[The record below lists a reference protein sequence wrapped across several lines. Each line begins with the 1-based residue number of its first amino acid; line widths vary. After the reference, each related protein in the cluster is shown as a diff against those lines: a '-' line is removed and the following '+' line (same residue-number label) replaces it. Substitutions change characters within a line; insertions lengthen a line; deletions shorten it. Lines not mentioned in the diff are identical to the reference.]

1 MVRAQANE
9 VRMADDL
16 IAVALPKG
24 RLFPDALELFAG
36 LGVAGLET
44 LTDSR
49 RLTVEDPAHGL
60 RFLALKAVDIP
71 TYVEHGATDMGIVGQ
86 DLLLEQGRDLYEP
99 LDLGFG
105 ACRLVVAEPTQL
117 RDRDDPRAWT
127 SLRVATKYPKLA
139 ERHFNWKGVQVEIVQ
154 LSGSIELAPAMGLAE
169 RIVDLVATGRA
180 TAIRSDFVPGIARVS
195 ADLTE
200 SRNGTWKSQRGG
212 DRRGRGGWCG
222 REGTRGRRAFRR
234 AARARQV
241 VFTLRLPQG

>member
-1 MVRAQANE
+1 
-9 VRMADDL
+9 MADDL

-139 ERHFNWKGVQVEIVQ
+139 ERHFNRKGVQVEIVQ

-169 RIVDLVATGRA
+169 RIVDLVATGSTLRENGLVEVEEILKA
-180 TAIRSDFVPGIARVS
+180 TARLVVNRASLKTRYQAIQRVIDALRARVM
-195 ADLTE
+195 E
-200 SRNGTWKSQRGG
+200 
-212 DRRGRGGWCG
+212 RRG
-222 REGTRGRRAFRR
+222 AFR
-234 AARARQV
+234 
-241 VFTLRLPQG
+241 